1 MLRKLLGLVAVAAM
15 LSAFA
20 TTASA
25 GIFLPVES
33 SLRVN
38 LAGNPTIIVAGK
50 YQNGGWA
57 TLTNNGSEH
66 DIAEAASIWKGAGV
80 AAGNGTG
87 TALLTGVALLDNLT
101 LSVTNQAG
109 TFTPSFTATN
119 PLGGGLT
126 GTAATPNSG
135 VLCPSGCTG
144 GTAGLSGN
152 VFLYA
157 LGTSLAF
164 PLNPSTGTGV
174 GIGGTATVP
183 LGSLPIVVTNA
194 PWITGK
200 ARITDLTTNVI
211 EVIRDGV
218 VLVGVGVTLGPAGTE
233 DVRTFTTG
241 LGWRS
246 TMTTANIQ
254 TRGTVTVGGTNILA
268 SEGLGGAVSLISPQR
283 INTGAIGLGNVAA
296 VWRKDMVF
304 VPEPGTVLLLVSGA
318 AGLVLI
324 GRNRMRK

>member
-66 DIAEAASIWKGAGV
+66 DISEGASIWKGSGIN
-80 AAGNGTG
+80 AGNGTG

-119 PLGGGLT
+119 PLGGALT

-135 VLCPSGCTG
+135 FLCPSGCTG
-144 GTAGLSGN
+144 GTAALSGN
-152 VFLYA
+152 VYLYA

-164 PLNPSTGTGV
+164 PLNPAASTGV
-174 GIGGTATVP
+174 GIGGTAEVL
-183 LGSLPIVVTNA
+183 LGSLPIIVENA

-200 ARITDLTTNVI
+200 ARITSLTTNVI

-218 VLVGVGVTLGPAGTE
+218 ALVGVGVTLGPAGTE

-246 TMTTANIQ
+246 TNTTGLIQ

-283 INTGAIGLGNVAA
+283 INTGAIGLGNIAA
-296 VWRKDMVF
+296 VWRKDFVF